1 MLVVL
6 RGNSGSGKSSV
17 AREVRLRYGHR
28 DLAIVSQD
36 VVRRQIL
43 REKDVPG
50 GANIDL
56 LDTIA
61 RWSLH
66 RGYHVL
72 LEGILDSGRYGAML
86 ETLVRDHTGPAF
98 MYYLDIPLAET
109 LRRHDTRPQRHE
121 FSAQDM
127 TSWYRAHDL
136 LPGAGETV
144 IKADQSLDATVAQIQ
159 EDTGLR
165 TPITGRIP

>member
-56 LDTIA
+56 LDTIT

-86 ETLVRDHTGPAF
+86 KSLVDDHSGPSF
-98 MYYLDIPLAET
+98 LYYLDIPLAET
-109 LRRHDTRPQRHE
+109 LRRHNTRPQRHE

-136 LPGAGETV
+136 LPGGGETV
-144 IKADQSLDATVAQIQ
+144 IGADQSLEDTVGQILD
-159 EDTGLR
+159 ETGLR
-165 TPITGRIP
+165 ARAERLR